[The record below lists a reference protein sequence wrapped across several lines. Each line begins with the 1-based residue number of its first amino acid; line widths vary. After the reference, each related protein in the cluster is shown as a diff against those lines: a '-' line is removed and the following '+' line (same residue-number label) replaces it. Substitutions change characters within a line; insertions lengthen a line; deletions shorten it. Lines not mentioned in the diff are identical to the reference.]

1 MNLGSLSGRGG
12 SGLFSLACILQVLAL
27 NCQCRRAKGVPRPQ
41 ANYIYVFTGYTF
53 CANTNPTSWHFLP
66 RLFYPSFARCD
77 SPHQALTCQPLPLST
92 RHKASLPLSLWT
104 IDWISQ
110 SSPQLALSGAYQ
122 TPFLCSLPCWVPQLL
137 TTGSTKVTLTSG
149 AKWGVGVRKY
159 ASFCVLHAV
168 EEYQRSNSLL
178 PLQRLPRHEFMGK
191 SSQGTH
197 RSNRHR
203 VISNSLLPSTAKIW
217 YYTKLFLLLGWIT
230 S

>member
-1 MNLGSLSGRGG
+1 MWQPSPGTYM
-12 SGLFSLACILQVLAL
+12 A
-27 NCQCRRAKGVPRPQ
+27 
-41 ANYIYVFTGYTF
+41 TT
-53 CANTNPTSWHFLP
+53 PTE
-66 RLFYPSFARCD
+66 YPAQGITATSSMD
-77 SPHQALTCQPLPLST
+77 NWL
-92 RHKASLPLSLWT
+92 SLPVVTMTCLVWC
-104 IDWISQ
+104 
-110 SSPQLALSGAYQ
+110 Q

-159 ASFCVLHAV
+159 ASFCALHPV

-178 PLQRLPRHEFMGK
+178 PLQHLPRHEFMGK
-191 SSQGTH
+191 FSQGTH